1 MMIDITHRFIWK
13 SMSIQK
19 RNQKSS
25 IKRKLVIPDS
35 NNNYYSI
42 IISKKLLIKY
52 FIYHIT

>member
-13 SMSIQK
+13 SMSMQK
-19 RNQKSS
+19 RTQKSS